1 MNKHSVFKYCDIL
14 SVKGHENVQVCAQ
27 AEYKDKNE
35 VEQTD
40 IKRRICII

>member
-1 MNKHSVFKYCDIL
+1 MNKHSVFKYCGIL

-35 VEQTD
+35 LSRANRYQEENL
-40 IKRRICII
+40 